1 MANEN
6 NIPNAINDAFIR
18 ILENL
23 SDQAIL
29 GLSKN
34 EPKFMRG
41 HRNIMANVG
50 VVRNQLKLSLKK
62 DGYLSPAL
70 NFFLCAH
77 GLSRDIVVVLSE
89 KVIEQCFEDM
99 AVYFGESDFLA
110 AMLLDKRLAVSDLA
124 MAFISKWDGVDSGDD
139 LKKLSFIQLQARL
152 NPFISLIAPFVDDS
166 VEKIKPQHTAD
177 KEIKLKLDKSNQKLK
192 TLEHEYSQLE
202 KRFNRENKNH
212 QAETILQ
219 TREIDRLKAEQIT
232 TKTNMDELKTQLS
245 EAKEKIVGIEGEETL
260 KIQAGVDLA
269 IKSTLREWLPPLI
282 ELDVALKQPGTK
294 DILASAKTVLLEQ
307 QAVDRK
313 YGNIVLIE
321 EMIEARRSMLKEI
334 NTAQR
339 NALRPLPA
347 LMVVAADLEKEI
359 NVLEVKIERTRIVSE
374 AVGSL
379 LVKINSANNI
389 QELSAVR
396 DFIQQSSFFGMINS
410 LDLSMLYRETNI
422 KAGLLYDQS
431 LLMDDTTIQSA
442 DRGFFS
448 LFFAL
453 ELGKEFILMIDGH
466 NTLFELHEIFGEF
479 YENGH
484 PALRARSELEE
495 RLKRSLSKGA
505 ADAILYF
512 DSPTQNEVTL
522 SDRLRVKYSGG
533 HGEHRADNAILKDI
547 AYYKNLKDSK
557 LCCIVTKDRD
567 LANQAIQL
575 GSYAIDPEELGLI
588 LG

>member
-1 MANEN
+1 
-6 NIPNAINDAFIR
+6 
-18 ILENL
+18 
-23 SDQAIL
+23 
-29 GLSKN
+29 
-34 EPKFMRG
+34 
-41 HRNIMANVG
+41 
-50 VVRNQLKLSLKK
+50 
-62 DGYLSPAL
+62 
-70 NFFLCAH
+70 
-77 GLSRDIVVVLSE
+77 
-89 KVIEQCFEDM
+89 
-99 AVYFGESDFLA
+99 
-110 AMLLDKRLAVSDLA
+110 
-124 MAFISKWDGVDSGDD
+124 
-139 LKKLSFIQLQARL
+139 
-152 NPFISLIAPFVDDS
+152 
-166 VEKIKPQHTAD
+166 
-177 KEIKLKLDKSNQKLK
+177 
-192 TLEHEYSQLE
+192 
-202 KRFNRENKNH
+202 
-212 QAETILQ
+212 
-219 TREIDRLKAEQIT
+219 
-232 TKTNMDELKTQLS
+232 MDELKTQLS
-245 EAKEKIVGIEGEETL
+245 EAKEKIVGLEGEETL

-313 YGNIVLIE
+313 FGNIVLIE

-359 NVLEVKIERTRIVSE
+359 NALEVKIERTRIVSD

-379 LVKINSANNI
+379 LGKINSANNI

-431 LLMDDTTIQSA
+431 LLIDDATIQSA

-453 ELGKEFILMIDGH
+453 ERGKEFILMIDGH

-495 RLKRSLSKGA
+495 RLKRSLSKSA

-522 SDRLRVKYSGG
+522 SDCLRVKYSGG

-547 AYYKNLKDSK
+547 AYYKNLLRLFHFNTGYMSVFCN
-557 LCCIVTKDRD
+557 LRR
-567 LANQAIQL
+567 QR
-575 GSYAIDPEELGLI
+575 
-588 LG
+588 